1 MIHSIMVV
9 KIDLHPYRKPHQLVA
24 SPTLLQPQLST
35 SKSILEPKS
44 TFRPESDHS
53 LSYQLGKAF
62 SHSVSRGLPT
72 GIQQT
77 RIFHLLKGDI
87 RPENRSFMFPF
98 LSQISFPSIFLLR
111 PAFSATANAQHIADQ
126 VLLQSSP
133 SISYANFFYGRV
145 SNRFLFF
152 FLSIRCMHCCFI
164 SVRLDLRPFSDRLLL
179 S

>member
-35 SKSILEPKS
+35 SKPILEPKS
-44 TFRPESDHS
+44 TFRPESDHC

-72 GIQQT
+72 GIQPT

-98 LSQISFPSIFLLR
+98 LSQISFPSIFLLLPHSLQPQTHNTSQIR
-111 PAFSATANAQHIADQ
+111 YCYNP
-126 VLLQSSP
+126 LLLFLMPISSMDVFQID
-133 SISYANFFYGRV
+133 SS
-145 SNRFLFF
+145 FF

-164 SVRLDLRPFSDRLLL
+164 SVRLDLRSFSDRLLL